1 MSRHFL
7 EKLLIIIPIF
17 FELGNSILFAQKQD
31 FESSFQP
38 SSFPEEFLPNWYGNE
53 VRATSAR
60 IFQVSNQGRNG
71 SKALA
76 VQPIS
81 TFDGK
86 IWIKLTP
93 AQFENPELLFFAKTI
108 QNGSGNRP
116 ALVFY
121 SWGRKL
127 DGEFSD
133 PIQIGNNTEFPNSNQ
148 EYRRYNFSLPSHF
161 KSEEEVFL
169 SLDIRY
175 GPGSG
180 SAARWIMD
188 DFEFGDIMRDE
199 SPPRVIS
206 AKGYDSNSVFI
217 QFSERVDPVFSIL
230 SIAYELE
237 EENPISVQLKS
248 DTLVIATFERKLES
262 AKYYRLSIRQ
272 IPDLEGNFLQ
282 DTTVTFTFFDPTDIP
297 EKGLVINELMPAPRA
312 DQDLPNVEYIEL
324 FHAGDHEFRLGGL
337 KFSNSRST
345 AVLSEF
351 WLNPGEFLILAPENH
366 AAQLAGFGRVLPIK
380 SWPTLLNSG
389 DQVSLSGATGKLID
403 SISYSTSN
411 WGGSVFAN
419 GGYSLEVIN
428 PFFLCDNSAFLKP
441 SIDPL
446 RGTPGIQNSIF
457 DPNTE
462 LVSPKIISAFFVDS
476 NQILVAFSSPIL
488 PKLDKENI
496 SLTPSL
502 QVDTLIFVS
511 STEIRMFFHASA
523 EVNREYKLVM
533 TDLIDCFGKEAGEL
547 SINLVL
553 SEIPE
558 KGELIINEVLFDPR
572 TGDPKFVEVKNTT
585 EKYLNL
591 ENLALANI
599 NSAGVPDQIR
609 IFGNR
614 GMVLEPKGYL
624 AITTATQALK
634 LAYPKSIQGN
644 FLQIPTLPSYP
655 IAGGT
660 VALLLSSGEI
670 AETFKYDRKLHHP
683 LVRDPKGVSLERIS
697 DQSPASLSSNWQ
709 SASGNEDY
717 ATPGRKNSQA
727 LDIEFEAEIIQID
740 PEVFDPEGSS
750 GSGFTSIRYQMDMAG
765 WVGTFK
771 IYSSGGQLIET
782 LAQNQILGTNG
793 MFTWR
798 GTDST
803 GMQVRAGYYVL
814 VAELYELGGSTKVL
828 KKTIVVATRL

>member
-7 EKLLIIIPIF
+7 DKLLFIIPIF
-17 FELGNSILFAQKQD
+17 FELGNSILFAQNQD
-31 FESSFQP
+31 FESSFRP
-38 SSFPEEFLPNWYGNE
+38 SSYPEEFLPNWYGND
-53 VRATSAR
+53 VRMTSAR

-86 IWIKLTP
+86 IWIRLTP
-93 AQFENPELLFFAKTI
+93 AQFENPELLFFAKTL

-127 DGEFSD
+127 DGAFSE
-133 PIQIGNNTEFPNSNQ
+133 PVQIGNNAEFPNSNQ
-148 EYRRYNFSLPSHF
+148 EFRRYNITLPPHF

-188 DFEFGDIMRDE
+188 DFEFGDIVRDE

-206 AKGYDSNSVFI
+206 TKGYDSNSLFI
-217 QFSERVDPVFSIL
+217 QFSERVDPVFSMLWIG
-230 SIAYELE
+230 YELE
-237 EENPISVQLKS
+237 NENPISVQLKS
-248 DTLVIATFERKLES
+248 DSLVIATFEKKLES
-262 AKYYRLSIRQ
+262 AKPYSLSIRQ

-282 DTTVTFTFFDPTDIP
+282 DTTVIFTFFDPTDIA
-297 EKGLVINELMPAPRA
+297 EKALVMNELMPAPRA

-324 FHAGDHEFRLGGL
+324 FHAGDQEFRLEGL
-337 KFSNSRST
+337 MLSNSRST
-345 AVLSEF
+345 TKLNEF
-351 WLNPGEFLILAPENH
+351 WLNPGDYLILAPENQ
-366 AAQLAGFGRVLPIK
+366 ASQLVGFGKILPIK
-380 SWPTLLNSG
+380 NWPTLLNSG
-389 DQVSLSGATGKLID
+389 DQVFLSRATGMFID
-403 SISYSTSN
+403 RISYSTST
-411 WGGSVFAN
+411 WGGSAFAN
-419 GGYSLEVIN
+419 GGYSLEVPN
-428 PFFLCDNSAFLKP
+428 PYFLCDNSTNLKP
-441 SIDPL
+441 SIDKR

-457 DPNTE
+457 DPKTE
-462 LVSPKIISAFFVDS
+462 LVYPKIETAFFVDS
-476 NQILVAFSSPIL
+476 KQISVAFSSPVL
-488 PKLDKENI
+488 PNLHKGHI
-496 SLTPSL
+496 SFTPMLQTDSL
-502 QVDTLIFVS
+502 IIVS
-511 STEIRMFFHASA
+511 TTEIRLILDTHAEA
-523 EVNREYKLVM
+523 NREYR
-533 TDLIDCFGKEAGEL
+533 LILTGLKDCFGNELGQL

-553 SEIPE
+553 AEFPD
-558 KGELIINEVLFDPR
+558 KGDLIINEVLFDPR
-572 TGDPKFVEVKNTT
+572 PGDPKFVEVKNTT

-599 NSAGVPDQIR
+599 NSAGLPDQIR
-609 IFGNR
+609 LFGKP
-614 GMVLEPKGYL
+614 GVVLAPKGYL

-634 LAYPKSIQGN
+634 LAYPQSSQGN

-655 IAGGT
+655 IAGGA
-660 VALLLSSGEI
+660 VVLLFSGGEI

-683 LVRDPKGVSLERIS
+683 LLRNPKGVSLERVS
-697 DQSPASLSSNWQ
+697 DQSPVSLASNWQ
-709 SASGNEDY
+709 SASRNEDY

-750 GSGFTSIRYQMDMAG
+750 GAAFTSIRYQLEIPG

-771 IYSSGGQLIET
+771 IYSSAGQLIQT
-782 LAQNQILGTNG
+782 LAQNQILGTTG
-793 MFTWR
+793 MFTWA

-803 GMQVRAGYYVL
+803 GKLVRVGYYVL
-814 VAELYELGGSTKVL
+814 VAELYELGGKTKVL

>member
-1 MSRHFL
+1 MSRHFF

-31 FESSFQP
+31 FESTFQP
-38 SSFPEEFLPNWYGNE
+38 SSYPEEFLPNWYGNE

-93 AQFENPELLFFAKTI
+93 LEFENPELLFFAKTQ

-127 DGEFSD
+127 DGEFSE

-148 EYRRYNFSLPSHF
+148 EFRRYNITLPSHF

-188 DFEFGDIMRDE
+188 DFEFGDIVRDE

-217 QFSERVDPVFSIL
+217 QFSERVDPVFSIF

-237 EENPISVQLKS
+237 NENPISVQLKS
-248 DTLVIATFERKLES
+248 DSLVIATFERKLES
-262 AKYYRLSIRQ
+262 AKSYRLSIRQ

-282 DTTVTFTFFDPTDIP
+282 DTTVTFTFFDPTEIP
-297 EKGLVINELMPAPRA
+297 EKSLVINELMPAPRA

-324 FHAGDHEFRLGGL
+324 FHAGDHEFRLGAL
-337 KFSNSRST
+337 KLSNSRST
-345 AVLSEF
+345 TTLSEF
-351 WLNPGEFLILAPENH
+351 WLNPGEYLILAPENQ
-366 AAQLAGFGRVLPIK
+366 AAQLAAFGKVLPIK

-389 DQVSLSGATGKLID
+389 DQVFLSSASGMFID
-403 SISYSTSN
+403 RISYSTST

-419 GGYSLEVIN
+419 GGYSLEVTN
-428 PFFLCDNSAFLKP
+428 PFFLCDNSAFLTP
-441 SIDPL
+441 SIDKF

-457 DPNTE
+457 DPNPK
-462 LVSPKIISAFFVDS
+462 LVSTNIEVAFFVDPK
-476 NQILVAFSSPIL
+476 QILVVFSSPIL
-488 PKLDKENI
+488 PNLNKENI
-496 SLTPSL
+496 SITPSL
-502 QVDTLIFVS
+502 QIDTLLVDS
-511 STEIRMFFHASA
+511 NTDIRLVLGSIAK
-523 EVNREYKLVM
+523 VNQEYNLLATGLK
-533 TDLIDCFGKEAGEL
+533 DCFGNETGEL
-547 SINLVL
+547 SINLIL

-572 TGDPKFVEVKNTT
+572 TGDPKFVEVKNAT

-599 NSAGVPDQIR
+599 NSTGVPDQIR
-609 IFGNR
+609 VFGKQ

-660 VALLLSSGEI
+660 VVLLLSSGEI
-670 AETFKYDRKLHHP
+670 AETFKYDRKFHHP
-683 LVRDPKGVSLERIS
+683 LLRDTKGVSLERIS

-709 SASGNEDY
+709 SASATEDY

-740 PEVFDPEGSS
+740 PEIFDPEGSS
-750 GSGFTSIRYQMDMAG
+750 GPAFTSIRYQLDMSG

-771 IYSSGGQLIET
+771 IYSVAGQLIHT
-782 LAQNQILGTNG
+782 LAQNQILGTSG
-793 MFTWR
+793 MFTWT

-803 GMQVRAGYYVL
+803 GKLVRAGYYIL
-814 VAELYELGGSTKVL
+814 VAELYDPSGKSKVL

>member
-7 EKLLIIIPIF
+7 EKLLFIIPIF

-38 SSFPEEFLPNWYGNE
+38 SSYPAEFLPNWYGNE
-53 VRATSAR
+53 VRGTSAR

-86 IWIKLTP
+86 IWIRLTP

-121 SWGRKL
+121 SWGRNL
-127 DGEFSD
+127 DGEFSE
-133 PIQIGNNTEFPNSNQ
+133 PVQIGNNTEFPNSNQ
-148 EYRRYNFSLPSHF
+148 EFRRYNFTLPSQF
-161 KSEEEVFL
+161 KSGEEVFL

-188 DFEFGDIMRDE
+188 DFEFGDILRDE

-206 AKGYDSNSVFI
+206 SKGYNSNSVFI

-237 EENPISVQLKS
+237 NENPISVQLKS
-248 DTLVIATFERKLES
+248 DSLVIATFEKKLES
-262 AKYYRLSIRQ
+262 AKSYRLSIRQ

-282 DTTVTFTFFDPTDIP
+282 DTTVIFTFFDPTDIP
-297 EKGLVINELMPAPRA
+297 EKALVINELMPAPRA
-312 DQDLPNVEYIEL
+312 DQDLPHVEYIEL
-324 FHAGDHEFRLGGL
+324 FHAGDHEFRLEGL
-337 KFSNSRST
+337 KLSNSRST
-345 AVLSEF
+345 TALSEY
-351 WLNPGEFLILAPENH
+351 WLNTGEYLILAPEIQ
-366 AAQLAGFGRVLPIK
+366 AAQLAGFGKVLSIK

-389 DQVSLSGATGKLID
+389 DQVFLSRASGMFID
-403 SISYSTSN
+403 RISYTTST

-419 GGYSLEVIN
+419 GGYSLEVPN
-428 PFFLCDNSAFLKP
+428 PFFLCDNSAFLAP
-441 SIDPL
+441 SIDKF

-457 DPNTE
+457 DPKTE
-462 LVSPKIISAFFVDS
+462 VGFPKIESAFFVDS
-476 NQILVAFSSPIL
+476 KQIMVVFSSPIL
-488 PKLDKENI
+488 PKLGKENI
-496 SLTPSL
+496 SFTPVL
-502 QVDTLIFVS
+502 KTDTLIFVS
-511 STEIRMFFHASA
+511 TTEVRLILDIPA
-523 EVNREYKLVM
+523 EANREYR
-533 TDLIDCFGKEAGEL
+533 LILTGLKDCFGNETGQL

-553 SEIPE
+553 PE
-558 KGELIINEVLFDPR
+558 FPDIGDLIINEVLFDPR
-572 TGDPKFVEVKNTT
+572 PGDPKFVELKNTT

-591 ENLALANI
+591 ENVALANI
-599 NSAGVPDQIR
+599 NTAGLPDQTR
-609 IFGNR
+609 VFGKR
-614 GMVLEPKGYL
+614 GMILEPKGYL
-624 AITTATQALK
+624 AITTAAQVLK
-634 LAYPKSIQGN
+634 LAYPKSSQGN
-644 FLQIPTLPSYP
+644 ILQITTLPSYP
-655 IAGGT
+655 IAGGA
-660 VALLLSSGEI
+660 VVLLFSGGEI
-670 AETFKYDRKLHHP
+670 GETFKYDRNFHHP
-683 LVRDPKGVSLERIS
+683 LLRNPKGVSLERIS
-697 DQSPASLSSNWQ
+697 DQSPASLASNWQ

-727 LDIEFEAEIIQID
+727 LAIEFEADIVQID

-750 GSGFTSIRYQMDMAG
+750 GPAFTSIRYQMDIPG

-771 IYSSGGQLIET
+771 IYSSAGQLIQT

-793 MFTWR
+793 MFTWT

-803 GMQVRAGYYVL
+803 GRLVRAGYYVL
-814 VAELYELGGSTKVL
+814 VAELYELGGKTKVL

>member
-1 MSRHFL
+1 MKSHFL
-7 EKLLIIIPIF
+7 LRLLFLVPLLLSLG
-17 FELGNSILFAQKQD
+17 ELHVIAQKQD
-31 FESSFQP
+31 FEISFKP
-38 SSFPEEFLPNWYGNE
+38 SSYPEEFLPNWYGND
-53 VRATSAR
+53 VRVNSAR
-60 IFQVSNQGRNG
+60 IFQISNQGRSG

-93 AQFENPELLFFAKTI
+93 AEFENPELLFFARAI

-127 DGEFSD
+127 DGEFSEL
-133 PIQIGNNTEFPNSNQ
+133 IQIGNNTEFPNSNQ
-148 EYRRYNFSLPSHF
+148 EFRRYNFSLPSYF
-161 KSEEEVFL
+161 KSEEEVYL

-175 GPGSG
+175 GPGAG

-188 DFEFGDIMRDE
+188 DFEFGDIVRDE
-199 SPPRVIS
+199 SPPKVIS
-206 AKGYDSNSVFI
+206 AKGYNSNAVVI
-217 QFSERVDPVFSIL
+217 QYSERVDPVFSIL

-237 EENPISVQLKS
+237 NENPISVQLKS
-248 DTLVIATFERKLES
+248 DSLVIATFERKLEP
-262 AKYYRLSIRQ
+262 AKSYRLSIRQ

-282 DTTVTFTFFDPTDIP
+282 DTTVTFTFFDPTEIP
-297 EKGLVINELMPAPRA
+297 EKSLVINELMPAPRA

-337 KFSNSRST
+337 KLSNSRST
-345 AVLSEF
+345 TILSEF
-351 WLNPGEFLILAPENH
+351 WLSPGEYLILAPENQ
-366 AAQLAGFGRVLPIK
+366 AAQLAAFGKVLPIK

-403 SISYSTSN
+403 SISYSTST

-446 RGTPGIQNSIF
+446 KGTPGNQNSIF
-457 DPNTE
+457 DPNPK
-462 LVSPKIISAFFVDS
+462 LVSTNIEVAFFVDPK
-476 NQILVAFSSPIL
+476 QILVVFSSPIL
-488 PKLDKENI
+488 PNLDKEKI
-496 SLTPSL
+496 SITPSL
-502 QVDTLIFVS
+502 QIDTLLVDSNTDI
-511 STEIRMFFHASA
+511 
-523 EVNREYKLVM
+523 KLVLGL
-533 TDLIDCFGKEAGEL
+533 TAKVNQVYNLAATGLKDCFGNETGEL

-553 SEIPE
+553 PEIPE

-572 TGDPKFVEVKNTT
+572 TGDPKFVEVKNAT

-609 IFGNR
+609 VFGKR
-614 GMVLEPKGYL
+614 GMVLEPKEYL
-624 AITTATQALK
+624 AITTSAQALK

-660 VALLLSSGEI
+660 VVLLLSSGEI
-670 AETFKYDRKLHHP
+670 TEMFKYDRKLHHP
-683 LVRDPKGVSLERIS
+683 LVRDSKGVSLERIS

-740 PEVFDPEGSS
+740 PEAFDPEGSS
-750 GSGFTSIRYQMDMAG
+750 GPTFTSIRYQLDMTG

-771 IYSSGGQLIET
+771 IYSSAGQLIQT

-793 MFTWR
+793 MFTWT

-803 GMQVRAGYYVL
+803 GKQVRAGYYVL
-814 VAELYELGGSTKVL
+814 VAELYELGGRTKVL

>member
-1 MSRHFL
+1 MSRYFL

-17 FELGNSILFAQKQD
+17 FELGNPILFAQNQD

-38 SSFPEEFLPNWYGNE
+38 SSYPEEFLPNWYGNE

-71 SKALA
+71 SKGLA

-93 AQFENPELLFFAKTI
+93 AHFENPELLFFAKTI

-127 DGEFSD
+127 DGEFSE

-148 EYRRYNFSLPSHF
+148 EFRRYNITLPSHF

-188 DFEFGDIMRDE
+188 DFEFGDIVRDE

-217 QFSERVDPVFSIL
+217 QFSERVDPVFSIF

-237 EENPISVQLKS
+237 DENPISVQLKS
-248 DTLVIATFERKLES
+248 DSLVIATFERKLES
-262 AKYYRLSIRQ
+262 AKSYGLSIRQ
-272 IPDLEGNFLQ
+272 IPDLEGNFLE

-297 EKGLVINELMPAPRA
+297 EKSLVINELMPAPRA

-337 KFSNSRST
+337 KLSNSRST
-345 AVLSEF
+345 AILSEF
-351 WLNPGEFLILAPENH
+351 WLNPGEYLILAPENQ
-366 AAQLAGFGRVLPIK
+366 AAQLASFGKVLPIK

-389 DQVSLSGATGKLID
+389 DQVFLSSASGMFID
-403 SISYSTSN
+403 RISYFTST
-411 WGGSVFAN
+411 WGGNVLAN
-419 GGYSLEVIN
+419 GGYSLEVPN
-428 PFFLCDNSAFLKP
+428 PFFLCDNSAFLTP
-441 SIDPL
+441 SIDKL

-457 DPNTE
+457 DPKTE
-462 LVSPKIISAFFVDS
+462 LVNLKIESAFFVDS
-476 NQILVAFSSPIL
+476 KEILVAFSSPIL
-488 PKLDKENI
+488 PKFDKENI
-496 SLTPSL
+496 SFTPVL
-502 QVDTLIFVS
+502 KADTLIFVS
-511 STEIRMFFHASA
+511 TTEIRLILETPA
-523 EVNREYKLVM
+523 EENSVYRLVL
-533 TDLIDCFGKEAGEL
+533 DGFKDCFGNEIGDL

-553 SEIPE
+553 PEIPE

-599 NSAGVPDQIR
+599 NSAGLPDQLR
-609 IFGNR
+609 VFGKK
-614 GMVLEPKGYL
+614 GLVLEPKGYL

-660 VALLLSSGEI
+660 VVLLFSGGEI
-670 AETFKYDRKLHHP
+670 AETFKYDKNLHHP
-683 LVRDPKGVSLERIS
+683 LLRNPKGVSLERIS
-697 DQSPASLSSNWQ
+697 DQSPTTLSSNWQ

-750 GSGFTSIRYQMDMAG
+750 GPAFTSIRYQLDMAG

-771 IYSSGGQLIET
+771 IYSAAGQLIQT

-793 MFTWR
+793 MFTWT

-803 GMQVRAGYYVL
+803 GKLVRAGYYVL
-814 VAELYELGGSTKVL
+814 VAELYELGGKTKVF